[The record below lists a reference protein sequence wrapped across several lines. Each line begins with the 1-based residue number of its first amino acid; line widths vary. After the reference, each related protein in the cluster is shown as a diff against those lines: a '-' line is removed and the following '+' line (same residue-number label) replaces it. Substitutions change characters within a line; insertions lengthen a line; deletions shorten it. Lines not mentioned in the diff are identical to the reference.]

1 MEDSLNGVFIFFFFF
16 FFFFLAFRPTCAGG
30 YNNDA
35 R

>member
-1 MEDSLNGVFIFFFFF
+1 MEDSLYGVFIFFFF

-30 YNNDA
+30 YSNDA